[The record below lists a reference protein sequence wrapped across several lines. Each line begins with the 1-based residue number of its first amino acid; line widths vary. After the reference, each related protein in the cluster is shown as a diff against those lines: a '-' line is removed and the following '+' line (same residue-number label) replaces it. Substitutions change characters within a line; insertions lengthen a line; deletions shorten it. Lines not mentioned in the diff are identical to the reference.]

1 MLIYILPYKKSVFV
15 TKVFNHLK
23 DILGIDEFKRL
34 FEVILTDN
42 GTEFSDPL
50 SIECDFNTGE
60 QAVHLF
66 YCDPACS
73 WQKGSIEKNHQFIRY
88 ILPKGTSFASLSQD
102 DCYLIASHINS
113 TPRLALNNHSPY
125 ESIFL
130 FLGKNNIDKLN
141 IKKIDYDD
149 IDLSYRLLKK

>member
-1 MLIYILPYKKSVFV
+1 MLLSLKWILLLELYV
-15 TKVFNHLK
+15 TDVFNHIK
-23 DILGIDEFKRL
+23 NILGIDEFKRL

-42 GTEFSDPL
+42 GSEFFDPV
-50 SIECDFNTGE
+50 SIELDLNSGNKVCN
-60 QAVHLF
+60 LF

-73 WQKGSIEKNHQFIRY
+73 WQKGSIEKNHEFIRY

-113 TPRLALNNHSPY
+113 TPRLSLNNHSPY
-125 ESIFL
+125 DAALF
-130 FLGKNNIDKLN
+130 FLGIENIDKFK

-149 IDLSYRLLKK
+149 IDLSY